1 MAKRKNI
8 TVDTQYMGPEPTWE
22 NVMKLS
28 EQEFSHKYMNA
39 LNWYN
44 YYFDKSKAKA
54 KVLEYLSKFDPDNLK
69 AKDACKKLPD
79 WAFGSTLT
87 SVCTMRL
94 NGCNRSPKK
103 SDGSNEDWVVK
114 KMNELIEQA
123 GRIVEEK
130 QETAKVIQKPVQTLQ
145 ERVFATAQRQSEGI
159 DEAIDEALVNDYKTD
174 FNTYKYLQ
182 KNQVKGAIAKRMID
196 FYIGEAQEL
205 QEALKGEDEQL
216 VEGYSH
222 MTKAE
227 LKRFAKLMADI
238 VADIERWV
246 ENQKAYRKPR
256 KKKAVP
262 LEKQVA
268 KVKYAKT
275 NEELKLVSIPPE
287 QVVGA
292 MVVWVYNTKY
302 RKLGKYVAGTREG
315 FSFKGTTLQ
324 RFDEEQ
330 SIQKK
335 LRKPEEVLERCLS
348 GGKIVLRKLMDEIKT
363 KEQKMTGRF
372 NEETIILRVTDL

>member
-8 TVDTQYMGPEPTWE
+8 TVDTQYMGPEPTWDD
-22 NVMKLS
+22 VLKLS
-28 EQEFSHKYMNA
+28 DKEFSTKYMNA

-44 YYFDKSKAKA
+44 YYFDKSKAKS
-54 KVLEYLSKFDPDNLK
+54 KVLEYLKVFDPDNLK

-87 SVCTMRL
+87 AICTMRL
-94 NGCNRSPKK
+94 NGCNRNPVK
-103 SDGSNEDWVVK
+103 SDGSNEDWVVN

-130 QETAKVIQKPVQTLQ
+130 QETAKVIEKPVQTLQ

-159 DEAIDEALVNDYKTD
+159 DEAIDAAIENDYKTD

-205 QEALKGEDEQL
+205 QDALKGEDEQL

-227 LKRFAKLMADI
+227 LKRFAKLMADV

-287 QVVGA
+287 KVVGA
-292 MVVWVYNTKY
+292 MVVWVYNVKY
-302 RKLGKYVAGTREG
+302 RKLGKYVSSTRDG

-348 GGKIVLRKLMDEIKT
+348 GGKIVMRKLMDEIKT

>member
-8 TVDTQYMGPEPTWE
+8 TVDSQYMGPEPTWD
-22 NVMKLS
+22 NVMSLTDA
-28 EQEFSHKYMNA
+28 EFSTKYMNA

-44 YYFDKSKAKA
+44 YYFDKTKARKV
-54 KVLEYLSKFDPDNLK
+54 VLEYLTKFDPDNLEAK
-69 AKDACKKLPD
+69 AACKKVPD

-87 SVCTMRL
+87 SICKIRL
-94 NGCNRSPKK
+94 NGCSRTPDK
-103 SDGSNEDWVVK
+103 SKTSNEDFVVR
-114 KMNELIEQA
+114 KMQELIEQA
-123 GRIVEEK
+123 SKMVEEK

-145 ERVFATAQRQSEGI
+145 ERVFATAQKYSEGI
-159 DEAIDEALVNDYKTD
+159 DNAIDEALDNDYKTE

-182 KNQVKGAIAKRMID
+182 QQQVKGQIAKRMID
-196 FYIGEAQEL
+196 FYLGEAIEL
-205 QEALKGEDEQL
+205 EEALKGEDEQL

-222 MTKAE
+222 MSKAE
-227 LKRFAKLMADI
+227 LKRFAKLMRGVVSDL
-238 VADIERWV
+238 ERWV
-246 ENQKAYRKPR
+246 ENQKANRKPR

-262 LEKQVA
+262 LEKQVS
-268 KVKYAKT
+268 KVKYAK
-275 NEELKLVSIPPE
+275 EDADLKLKSIAPE
-287 QVVGA
+287 NVVGA

-324 RFDEEQ
+324 RFDEQ
-330 SIQKK
+330 ASMQKK

-348 GGKIVLRKLMDEIKT
+348 GGKIVLRKLMDEINT
-363 KEQKMTGRF
+363 KEQKLTGRF